1 MEDIL
6 SFLNPLIEWF
16 QNISIRGLIQDW
28 GYIALFLYSFGGGF
42 VGLVIAGVL
51 SYTGDLNIVASIIVA
66 GSANFVGDQFLFTL
80 ARNNKQYAKEMMGK
94 YGRKVA
100 YAHIL
105 MRKYGSPVVFIQ
117 KYIYGIKTL
126 IPLAMGLTKY
136 SLKKFTLFNALASVV
151 WALIIGYTS
160 YYLGEVL
167 LNFAEEFKFYGIA
180 FILTI
185 IFGLS
190 YVLKKI

>member
-1 MEDIL
+1 
-6 SFLNPLIEWF
+6 
-16 QNISIRGLIQDW
+16 
-28 GYIALFLYSFGGGF
+28 
-42 VGLVIAGVL
+42 
-51 SYTGDLNIVASIIVA
+51 
-66 GSANFVGDQFLFTL
+66 
-80 ARNNKQYAKEMMGK
+80 MMGK

-105 MRKYGSPVVFIQ
+105 MRRYGSPVVFIQ

-136 SLKKFTLFNALASVV
+136 SLKKFTIFNGFAAVL
-151 WALIIGYTS
+151 WAIIVGYTS
-160 YYLGEVL
+160 FYLGEVL
-167 LNFAEEFKFYGIA
+167 LNFAEEYKFYGII

-190 YVLKKI
+190 YILKKI